1 MDRHHGTSAGQ
12 KRSRPCKHNQMRDQ
26 GELRTQIARLFVE
39 RKPVSWGGHKDEE
52 KRNRECS
59 DVLADKLGYR
69 AFFVCLR
76 RAAIAGGISRAV
88 TPFFLQMVQTNQRTL
103 QHQAERPPPR
113 LKPGGFS
120 PSSMTSS
127 PVAPWTI
134 HSDAS
139 PQRDCRS

>member
-1 MDRHHGTSAGQ
+1 MDRRHGTSTGQ
-12 KRSRPCKHNQMRDQ
+12 KLQ
-26 GELRTQIARLFVE
+26 GHANLIRCAMKMSCLFLF
-39 RKPVSWGGHKDEE
+39 H
-52 KRNRECS
+52 
-59 DVLADKLGYR
+59 VLADKLCYR
-69 AFFVCLR
+69 ALLFCLR
-76 RAAIAGGISRAV
+76 RATIAGGISGAV
-88 TPFFLQMVQTNQRTL
+88 TPFFLQMVQRKARTL